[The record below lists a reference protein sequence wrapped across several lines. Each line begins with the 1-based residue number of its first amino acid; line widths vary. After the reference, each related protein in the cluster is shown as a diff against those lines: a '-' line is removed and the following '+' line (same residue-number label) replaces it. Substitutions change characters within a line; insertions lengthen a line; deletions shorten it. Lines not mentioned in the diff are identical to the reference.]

1 MNKKVNTFM
10 KYLETVHPLQAEV
23 HLNTPYDI
31 KVYETSHSEERN
43 YLTTDDPLGDP
54 ENRERLYDKCIE
66 YVVSFGL
73 RKIQEYLFYSTYY
86 QQGMIM
92 TYRPDTRR
100 KGLWCFSILSV
111 LPHRKHML
119 QPYHP
124 TKKLILERLISRSHM
139 PPQALR
145 YILGVADV
153 DDKLRIAWENVTSND
168 WNSVT
173 FNGNYSLRFTL
184 DQSGIS
190 LISSDSS
197 YRSLRLI
204 EV

>member
-1 MNKKVNTFM
+1 M

-66 YVVSFGL
+66 YVVSLGL
-73 RKIQEYLFYSTYY
+73 RKIQEFLFYSISH
-86 QQGMIM
+86 QQGMIL
-92 TYRPDTRR
+92 TYRPDTKR
-100 KGLWCFSILSV
+100 KGSWCFSLISIF
-111 LPHRKHML
+111 PHRNHIL

-124 TKKLILERLISRSHM
+124 TKRLILERLLSMSHM

-145 YILGVADV
+145 YVLEIADI
-153 DDKLRIAWENVTSND
+153 DDKLQRAWENVISSEWD
-168 WNSVT
+168 AVT
-173 FNGNYSLRFTL
+173 FNGNYGIKITL
-184 DQSGIS
+184 DRSGIS
-190 LISSDSS
+190 LISTETS